1 MVVTEAKL
9 CPESSPNFSP
19 VQSTVQSTVQSR
31 VQSPA
36 FTMTPLYWPLV
47 SYSLHEGVNS
57 LTQAEVNHAPGSY
70 VYSMGI
76 LYGANFNMAD
86 RTAGQLE
93 STLRVSNACAK
104 AFEARTS

>member
-1 MVVTEAKL
+1 M
-9 CPESSPNFSP
+9 PEWTHS
-19 VQSTVQSTVQSR
+19 VCTKG
-31 VQSPA
+31 
-36 FTMTPLYWPLV
+36 Y
-47 SYSLHEGVNS
+47 NS
-57 LTQAEVNHAPGSY
+57 LTRAEVNHAPRSY
-70 VYSMGI
+70 VYTMGI

>member
-1 MVVTEAKL
+1 MEYNAPVLYME
-9 CPESSPNFSP
+9 CISIPYSPG
-19 VQSTVQSTVQSR
+19 R
-31 VQSPA
+31 
-36 FTMTPLYWPLV
+36 LV
-47 SYSLHEGVNS
+47 CIPKASSLHEGVNS

>member
-1 MVVTEAKL
+1 MYRDLLIDAKSQL
-9 CPESSPNFSP
+9 KRSI
-19 VQSTVQSTVQSR
+19 
-31 VQSPA
+31 
-36 FTMTPLYWPLV
+36 
-47 SYSLHEGVNS
+47 YSLHEGGNS
-57 LTQAEVNHAPGSY
+57 LTCAEVNHAPGSY
-70 VYSMGI
+70 VYTMGI

>member
-1 MVVTEAKL
+1 MGWDRHSGQWT
-9 CPESSPNFSP
+9 
-19 VQSTVQSTVQSR
+19 
-31 VQSPA
+31 
-36 FTMTPLYWPLV
+36 
-47 SYSLHEGVNS
+47 YSLHEGVNS
-57 LTQAEVNHAPGSY
+57 LTQAEVNHTPGSY

>member
-1 MVVTEAKL
+1 MYV
-9 CPESSPNFSP
+9 
-19 VQSTVQSTVQSR
+19 STS
-31 VQSPA
+31 
-36 FTMTPLYWPLV
+36 
-47 SYSLHEGVNS
+47 SLHEGVNS

-70 VYSMGI
+70 VYSMRI

>member
-1 MVVTEAKL
+1 MIIIFANTYPINLMCTCVHTTH
-9 CPESSPNFSP
+9 N
-19 VQSTVQSTVQSR
+19 TVCTKG
-31 VQSPA
+31 
-36 FTMTPLYWPLV
+36 Y
-47 SYSLHEGVNS
+47 NS
-57 LTQAEVNHAPGSY
+57 LTRAEVNHAPGSY
-70 VYSMGI
+70 VYTMGI

>member
-1 MVVTEAKL
+1 MHRS
-9 CPESSPNFSP
+9 PSSIKSAVFSAIEL
-19 VQSTVQSTVQSR
+19 QLATQYTKSI
-31 VQSPA
+31 
-36 FTMTPLYWPLV
+36 
-47 SYSLHEGVNS
+47 YSLHEGVNS

-76 LYGANFNMAD
+76 LYRANFNMAD

>member
-1 MVVTEAKL
+1 MRAGG
-9 CPESSPNFSP
+9 NH
-19 VQSTVQSTVQSR
+19 
-31 VQSPA
+31 
-36 FTMTPLYWPLV
+36 
-47 SYSLHEGVNS
+47 YSLFHYFTSTFPVHSPHEGVNS

-76 LYGANFNMAD
+76 SYGANFNMAD
-86 RTAGQLE
+86 RTAGQVE